1 MFIFIWVVYIS
12 GMFKQ
17 PEDPLDHGRSI
28 LGASQKEHLVSAELG
43 SATSSPNTLS
53 LAIVEAPELDTS
65 TPSAGSNQ
73 TLIHNNIID
82 NYVISK
88 NIILLS
94 LQNALL
100 W

>member
-1 MFIFIWVVYIS
+1 VVYIP
-12 GMFKQ
+12 GTFKQ
-17 PEDPLDHGRSI
+17 SEDPLDR
-28 LGASQKEHLVSAELG
+28 LSQKKHLVSEELG
-43 SATSSPNTLS
+43 MATSSRDTLS
-53 LAIVEAPELDTS
+53 LAIVEAPELDNS
-65 TPSAGSNQ
+65 TPSTGSNQ

>member
-1 MFIFIWVVYIS
+1 
-12 GMFKQ
+12 MFKQ

-28 LGASQKEHLVSAELG
+28 LGASQKKHPVSAELD
-43 SATSSPNTLS
+43 TVISSPNTLS